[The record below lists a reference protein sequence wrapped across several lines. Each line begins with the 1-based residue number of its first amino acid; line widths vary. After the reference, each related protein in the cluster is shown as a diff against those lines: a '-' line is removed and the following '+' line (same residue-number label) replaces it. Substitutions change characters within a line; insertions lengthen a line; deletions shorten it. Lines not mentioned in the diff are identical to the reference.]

1 MRKLELNLNAII
13 SMQGQEHKIYSSNV
27 LFYLGSLKFPLSH
40 KISMRCVMLGIKLL
54 HKIPSSSSN

>member
-27 LFYLGSLKFPLSH
+27 LFF
-40 KISMRCVMLGIKLL
+40 ISD
-54 HKIPSSSSN
+54 P